1 MLLTAYT
8 SQRLVWA
15 PLYPRFQS
23 VLNSEQFLSSL
34 RPGNERS
41 YTGSICVG
49 TVIPHKGFAMALML
63 NAILVIH
70 GWKKV
75 DGEPLKE
82 KTYITNSVSNG
93 NRYVNKLSEDEED
106 ASIYPKALHWRVSIF
121 HSPCSAYCVMRR
133 FYT

>member
-1 MLLTAYT
+1 MND
-8 SQRLVWA
+8 
-15 PLYPRFQS
+15 P
-23 VLNSEQFLSSL
+23 
-34 RPGNERS
+34 